1 MAAAPIHPE
10 TELFTESHWSPEGHG
25 RITALAQQAFDGVP
39 ALRAVSHYSNGIIDF
54 VVRRG
59 DCPPLSSL
67 VTVGGEDIANE
78 ALPGSRLLLC
88 TQDLGALMRPLG
100 TGELMRVV
108 VANGHGGLWGGRV
121 KAGEYLSAHTDT
133 PGGIP
138 AVDEA
143 MNALVSAI
151 RTQVHHLPD
160 ELPGGLADTPQPLPE
175 DKGRLRID
183 FGTAAAERD
192 SPSEMRLRALWGG
205 HVNTLDLQYAA
216 YYRDWKLVCAG
227 DVFESPELGPRFLET
242 SVRSRRTSYR
252 DLAHGLRGHL
262 ARLTDALRLVVPPPA
277 DRLVLDVQEGAV
289 YVTWLSPRDYVIGV
303 TLDQRQVDHA
313 ESRLHQLAGGLREIT
328 GPARH

>member
-1 MAAAPIHPE
+1 M
-10 TELFTESHWSPEGHG
+10 
-25 RITALAQQAFDGVP
+25 
-39 ALRAVSHYSNGIIDF
+39 SHYSNGIIDF

-59 DCPPLSSL
+59 GSPPLSSL
-67 VTVGGEDIANE
+67 ITVGGEDIANE

-108 VANGHGGLWGGRV
+108 VANAHGGLWGGRV

-133 PGGIP
+133 PGGMP
-138 AVDEA
+138 AVDGA
-143 MNALVSAI
+143 MNSLVSAI

-160 ELPGGLADTPQPLPE
+160 ELPGGVTDSMEPLPE

-183 FGTAAAERD
+183 FGTAAAGHD
-192 SPSEMRLRALWGG
+192 GPSEMRLRALWGG

-227 DVFESPELGPRFLET
+227 DVFESPDLGPRFLET

-252 DLAHGLRGHL
+252 DLAQSLRGHL

-289 YVTWLSPRDYVIGV
+289 YVVWLSPRDYVLGV
-303 TLDQRQVDHA
+303 TLDQRQVTHA
-313 ESRLHQLAGGLREIT
+313 EARLRLLADVLREVT
-328 GPARH
+328 APGRR

>member
-1 MAAAPIHPE
+1 MAAAPHPE

-25 RITALAQQAFDGVP
+25 LITALCQGTFAGVP
-39 ALRAVSHYSNGIIDF
+39 ALRSVSHYSNGIIDF

-67 VTVGGEDIANE
+67 ITVGGEDIANE

-108 VANGHGGLWGGRV
+108 VANAHGGLWGGRV

-133 PGGIP
+133 AGGMP

-143 MNALVSAI
+143 MNSLVAAI

-160 ELPGGLADTPQPLPE
+160 ELPGGLMDVMEPLPE

-183 FGTAAAERD
+183 FGTAAAGHD
-192 SPSEMRLRALWGG
+192 GLSEMRLRALWGG
-205 HVNTLDLQYAA
+205 HVNPLDLQYAA

-252 DLAHGLRGHL
+252 DLARSLRGHL
-262 ARLTDALRLVVPPPA
+262 ARLTDALRLVVAPPV

-289 YVTWLSPRDYVIGV
+289 YVVWLTPRDYVLGV
-303 TLDQRQVDHA
+303 TLDQRQVAHA
-313 ESRLHQLAGGLREIT
+313 ENRLHLLAGALREVT
-328 GPARH
+328 QPARH

>member
-1 MAAAPIHPE
+1 MA
-10 TELFTESHWSPEGHG
+10 
-25 RITALAQQAFDGVP
+25 
-39 ALRAVSHYSNGIIDF
+39 HYSNGIIDF

-59 DCPPLSSL
+59 GSPPLSSL

-108 VANGHGGLWGGRV
+108 VANAHGGLWGGRV

-133 PGGIP
+133 PGGMP
-138 AVDEA
+138 TVDDA
-143 MNALVSAI
+143 MNSLVSAI

-160 ELPGGLADTPQPLPE
+160 ELPGGVTDSMEPLPE

-183 FGTAAAERD
+183 FGTAAAGHD
-192 SPSEMRLRALWGG
+192 DPSEMRLRALWGA

-216 YYRDWKLVCAG
+216 YYRDWKLVCSG
-227 DVFESPELGPRFLET
+227 DVFESPDLGPRFLET

-252 DLAHGLRGHL
+252 DLAQSLRGHL
-262 ARLTDALRLVVPPPA
+262 ARLTDALRLVVAPPA

-289 YVTWLSPRDYVIGV
+289 YVVWLSPRDYVLGV
-303 TLDQRQVDHA
+303 TLDQRQVAHA
-313 ESRLHQLAGGLREIT
+313 ETRLRLLADALCEVTAPGR
-328 GPARH
+328 R

>member
-1 MAAAPIHPE
+1 MAAVPQPE

-25 RITALAQQAFDGVP
+25 RITALCQQAFAGAP
-39 ALRAVSHYSNGIIDF
+39 ALRSVSHYSNGIIDF
-54 VVRRG
+54 VVRRS

-78 ALPGSRLLLC
+78 ALPGSRLLLS

-100 TGELMRVV
+100 TGELMRIV
-108 VANGHGGLWGGRV
+108 VANARGGLWGGRV
-121 KAGEYLSAHTDT
+121 KAGQYVSAHTDT
-133 PGGIP
+133 PGGMP
-138 AVDEA
+138 TVDAA

-160 ELPGGLADTPQPLPE
+160 ELPGGLTNAPQPLPE

-183 FGTAAAERD
+183 FGTAAAEPD

-252 DLAHGLRGHL
+252 DLAQSLRGHL

-289 YVTWLSPRDYVIGV
+289 YVTWLSPRDYVLGV
-303 TLDQRQVDHA
+303 TLDQRQVTHA
-313 ESRLHQLAGGLREIT
+313 EIRLRRLASAVSEIR
-328 GPARH
+328 GPGRN

>member
-1 MAAAPIHPE
+1 MATAPHPE

-25 RITALAQQAFDGVP
+25 RITALCQGAFAGVP
-39 ALRAVSHYSNGIIDF
+39 ALRSVSHYSNGIIDF

-59 DCPPLSSL
+59 DSPPLSSL

-108 VANGHGGLWGGRV
+108 VANAHGGLWGGRV
-121 KAGEYLSAHTDT
+121 KTGEYLSAHTDT
-133 PGGIP
+133 AGGMP

-143 MNALVSAI
+143 MNSLVSAI

-160 ELPGGLADTPQPLPE
+160 ELPGGLTDMMQPLPE

-183 FGTAAAERD
+183 FGTAAAGHD
-192 SPSEMRLRALWGG
+192 GPSEMRLRALWGG

-252 DLAHGLRGHL
+252 DLARSLRGHL
-262 ARLTDALRLVVPPPA
+262 ARLTDALRLVVAPPA

-289 YVTWLSPRDYVIGV
+289 HVLWLTPRDYVLGV
-303 TLDQRQVDHA
+303 TLDQRQVAHA
-313 ESRLHQLAGGLREIT
+313 ETRLNLLADALREVT
-328 GPARH
+328 APGRR

>member
-1 MAAAPIHPE
+1 
-10 TELFTESHWSPEGHG
+10 
-25 RITALAQQAFDGVP
+25 
-39 ALRAVSHYSNGIIDF
+39 
-54 VVRRG
+54 
-59 DCPPLSSL
+59 
-67 VTVGGEDIANE
+67 
-78 ALPGSRLLLC
+78 LLC

-108 VANGHGGLWGGRV
+108 VANGQGGLWGGRV